1 MACSL
6 EGAGKRRIFAIGQ
19 CNNVSYILYTIGQCG
34 SYPDLSVM
42 EPSDGPIHRLR
53 LKRPLDVF
61 SFDLSSAT
69 DRWPVS
75 IIHDVVAC
83 MFGPTL
89 ASCIVNGSLA
99 LSAFDAPGRNICC
112 FTTGQPLGYYG
123 SWAFSLSHHVVV
135 WLAAWLVD
143 RWITSPFTD
152 YALLGDDIVIADE
165 AVAQQSRELLNKL
178 DVSISESKSE
188 YLGREH

>member
-1 MACSL
+1 M
-6 EGAGKRRIFAIGQ
+6 
-19 CNNVSYILYTIGQCG
+19 
-34 SYPDLSVM
+34 
-42 EPSDGPIHRLR
+42 
-53 LKRPLDVF
+53 
-61 SFDLSSAT
+61 
-69 DRWPVS
+69 S

-99 LSAFDAPGRNICC
+99 LSAFYVGPPFVGTKYLLFYNR
-112 FTTGQPLGYYG
+112 TTIRLLRLLG
-123 SWAFSLSHHVVV
+123 AFFSLSHHVVV

-143 RWITSPFTD
+143 RWRTSLFTD

-165 AVAQQSRELLNKL
+165 AVAQQSRELLKKL

-188 YLGREH
+188 YLGREHSSLLSNSGSIEFKLT

>member
-1 MACSL
+1 MSWQLLSMPLRPGRLACSL

-19 CNNVSYILYTIGQCG
+19 CNNVSYIVYTIGQCG

-99 LSAFDAPGRNICC
+99 LSAFDAPFVGTKYLLFYNR
-112 FTTGQPLGYYG
+112 TTIRLLRLLGVQP
-123 SWAFSLSHHVVV
+123 
-135 WLAAWLVD
+135 
-143 RWITSPFTD
+143 ITSCR
-152 YALLGDDIVIADE
+152 G
-165 AVAQQSRELLNKL
+165 VAGSM
-178 DVSISESKSE
+178 V
-188 YLGREH
+188 G